1 MEKTT
6 IKTLN
11 FHDKE
16 IILAEE
22 VEVDTHQKSIPLL
35 LDVIEQLNHIIIKY
49 KGENECAHIQR
60 DLYSTMATC

>member
-22 VEVDTHQKSIPLL
+22 VVVDTHQKSIPLL
-35 LDVIEQLNHIIIKY
+35 LDVIEQLNRIIIKY
-49 KGENECAHIQR
+49 KGENECERIQQ